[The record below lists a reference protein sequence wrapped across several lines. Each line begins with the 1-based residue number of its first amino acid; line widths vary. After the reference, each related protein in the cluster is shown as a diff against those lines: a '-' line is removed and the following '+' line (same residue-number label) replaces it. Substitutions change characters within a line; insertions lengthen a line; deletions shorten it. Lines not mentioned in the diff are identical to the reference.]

1 MRKENR
7 WTVYDE
13 KQLQDLNA
21 LAEEYKSFLD
31 SAKTEREAVVEMT
44 KRARQAGFRDL
55 AEVVAKGEK
64 LKAGDKVYA
73 VWMKKTMALFT
84 VGTEPLEKGLR
95 ILGAHIDSP
104 RLDLK
109 QVPLYENTEMAFLD
123 THYYGGV
130 KKYQWTTIPLAIH
143 GVIAKKDGS
152 VVDVKVGEDET
163 DPVFCV
169 TDLLIH
175 LSKDQM
181 EKKLGDA
188 IAGENLD
195 VLAGSRP
202 IAAKSCE
209 ASESKAA
216 KSCVASESSVTKSCG
231 AAESK
236 VAKSC
241 VASESSVT
249 KTCGTAENNAANS
262 CGIVEE
268 NDASKAVGRGDGNS
282 KEKDPVK
289 QNILAILKE
298 KYGMEEDDFLSA
310 ELEIVP
316 AGKARDL
323 GFDRSMI
330 AAYGQDDRVCAFSS
344 LDAFLRVENPQYTS
358 CCLLTDKEEIGSVG
372 ATGARSHFFE
382 NALAELMNCCGEY
395 SDLALRRALSASR
408 MLSSDVSAAFD
419 PLYAE
424 AYESK
429 NSAYF
434 GHGIVYNKYTGAR
447 GKSGSND
454 ANAEYFAWV
463 RRVMDEADVAFQT
476 CELGKVD
483 VGGGGTIAYICALY
497 GMDVVDAGV
506 AVLNMHA
513 PMEVTS
519 KSDLFEARNAYVAFL
534 TAQE

>member
-1 MRKENR
+1 MRKDNR
-7 WTVYDE
+7 WTTYDE
-13 KQLQDLNA
+13 KKIGELNA
-21 LAEEYKSFLD
+21 LAEDYKSFMNRV
-31 SAKTEREAVVEMT
+31 KTEREAVAEIT
-44 KRARQAGFRDL
+44 KRAGAAGFRDL
-55 AEVVAKGEK
+55 ADVIAKGET

-84 VGTEPLEKGLR
+84 IGNEPIGKGLR

-152 VVDVKVGEDET
+152 VVDVTIGEDEA

-181 EKKLGDA
+181 AKKLEDA
-188 IAGENLD
+188 IQGENLD

-202 IAAKSCE
+202 IWRGETGEAGACTAADSGE
-209 ASESKAA
+209 ASENSACDAEKN
-216 KSCVASESSVTKSCG
+216 SE
-231 AAESK
+231 
-236 VAKSC
+236 
-241 VASESSVT
+241 
-249 KTCGTAENNAANS
+249 
-262 CGIVEE
+262 
-268 NDASKAVGRGDGNS
+268 VGKCDDG
-282 KEKDPVK
+282 KKDPVM
-289 QNILAILKE
+289 QNVLAILKE
-298 KYGMEEDDFLSA
+298 KYDMDEEDFLSA

-330 AAYGQDDRVCAFSS
+330 MAYGQDDRVCAFAS
-344 LDAFLRVENPQYTS
+344 LDAFLRVENPQYTA

-372 ATGARSHFFE
+372 ATGAESHFFE
-382 NALAELMNCCGEY
+382 NTVAELMNCMGAY
-395 SDLALRRALSASR
+395 SDLELRRVLAASK

-424 AYESK
+424 AYEKK

-447 GKSGSND
+447 GKSHSND

-463 RRVMDEADVAFQT
+463 RRVMDDADVAYQT
-476 CELGKVD
+476 AELGKVD
-483 VGGGGTIAYICALY
+483 IGGGGTIAFISAVY
-497 GMDVVDAGV
+497 GMNVVDAGV

-513 PMEVTS
+513 PMEITS
-519 KSDLFEARNAYVAFL
+519 KSDLYEARNAYIAFL
-534 TAQE
+534 KAGQ